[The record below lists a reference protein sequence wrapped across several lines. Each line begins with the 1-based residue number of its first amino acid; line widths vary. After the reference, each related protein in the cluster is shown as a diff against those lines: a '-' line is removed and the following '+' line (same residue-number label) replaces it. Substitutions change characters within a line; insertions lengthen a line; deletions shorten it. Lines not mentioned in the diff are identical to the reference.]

1 MSESPLIALVVG
13 GTGVVGR
20 YIIKHLASPASRFQL
35 CYSCSRRPAD
45 VGDSSLSPKL
55 RSIQVDLLKLQNS
68 ESDGAEEGRV
78 NLGRLGVTHLFFAG
92 YAGSVEVAPNLA
104 MLENALSALDGPTLR
119 HVHLVEG
126 TKWYGYGV
134 LPGPFKNPAKE
145 SDPRCLID
153 LFYYH
158 QQDLLESCV
167 ARADCQWTW
176 SASRPHAVVGF
187 SVGSAMNIVLA
198 VAVYAA
204 VCKEL
209 GIPLHFPGT
218 QATFDAVYQ
227 MTDSTLLAR
236 GIEHLSTQ
244 PQVNSITPI
253 QIIQM
258 CMQNDTVS
266 AVRESSGQHHQRRLH
281 PLAQR
286 VAARCSCFWHG
297 VRHRAHDEADRG
309 HEHPGQGALVAAPG

>member
-1 MSESPLIALVVG
+1 M
-13 GTGVVGR
+13 VGR

-45 VGDSSLSPKL
+45 VSDSTLSPKL
-55 RSIQVDLLKLQNS
+55 RSIQVDLLNG
-68 ESDGAEEGRV
+68 DGAEDGRV
-78 NLGRLGVTHLFFAG
+78 NLGRLGITHLFFAG

-104 MLENALSALDGPTLR
+104 MLENALSALDGPTLQ

-158 QQDLLESCV
+158 QQDLLESRV
-167 ARADCQWTW
+167 ARADCKWTW

-209 GIPLHFPGT
+209 GMPLHFPGT

-244 PQVNSITPI
+244 PQCVNQAVNITNGDYIRWRNVWP
-253 QIIQM
+253 
-258 CMQNDTVS
+258 
-266 AVRESSGQHHQRRLH
+266 
-281 PLAQR
+281 R
-286 VAARCSCFWHG
+286 VAAVFGMECG
-297 VRHRAHDEADRG
+297 IVRTMKLTEVMSTRTRRACGSAWLT
-309 HEHPGQGALVAAPG
+309 ATI

>member
-1 MSESPLIALVVG
+1 MLPLNDVAVQTACHRAPGEQMSESPLIALVVG

-68 ESDGAEEGRV
+68 DGAEDGRV
-78 NLGRLGVTHLFFAG
+78 NLGRLGITHLFFAG

-258 CMQNDTVS
+258 CVQNDTVS
-266 AVRESSGQHHQRRLH
+266 AVRE
-281 PLAQR
+281 
-286 VAARCSCFWHG
+286 
-297 VRHRAHDEADRG
+297 
-309 HEHPGQGALVAAPG
+309 